1 VGRVL
6 RSNGGDQDA
15 TDLAVCQPCS
25 LSLNASWIVVANRI
39 SKPAV
44 ALGVVRSGW
53 RVAWVR
59 ALARDETAEEL
70 LEFVRKR
77 TEA

>member
-1 VGRVL
+1 MEDE
-6 RSNGGDQDA
+6 GG
-15 TDLAVCQPCS
+15 
-25 LSLNASWIVVANRI
+25 
-39 SKPAV
+39 
-44 ALGVVRSGW
+44 